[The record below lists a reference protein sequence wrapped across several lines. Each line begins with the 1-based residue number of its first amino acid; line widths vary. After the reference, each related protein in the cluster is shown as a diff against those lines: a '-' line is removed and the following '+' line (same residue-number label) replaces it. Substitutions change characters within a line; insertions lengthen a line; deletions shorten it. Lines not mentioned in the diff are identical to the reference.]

1 MTLVNIGPLKEARVE
16 LGRGLTVFYGP
27 NASGKTTVAR
37 ALRLLALMN
46 MGAAD
51 AGELMELIN
60 CAKREGRM
68 IYEEGGSTL
77 EIKLRPRRAR
87 RPAEARRR

>member
-1 MTLVNIGPLKEARVE
+1 MILTLVNIGPLKETRVE

-46 MGAAD
+46 MGIASVGGVDGAY
-51 AGELMELIN
+51 
-60 CAKREGRM
+60 KPR
-68 IYEEGGSTL
+68 EEGGQD
-77 EIKLRPRRAR
+77 RV
-87 RPAEARRR
+87 